1 MSTNP
6 AGSTKSDGFLR
17 GLNVLEIGDGLAGAG
32 ATAILSMLGANV
44 TTVVD
49 PRTSFRRARPS
60 LKNVDGVE
68 TSLVSLLL
76 DNGKTRLESLPT
88 SQADLSALIS
98 SAPVNAVG
106 ATYDLVVVDRV
117 AGAPHNLGS
126 LLSAAQYVAWVESV
140 NTRAWLSI
148 SAFGLSGP
156 RADDV
161 ATELTLDAA
170 SIVLSAVRDPATGQ
184 PLKLAGNQALL
195 SAAQAAA
202 LASCQAV
209 DLARDGAP
217 VHLDLSAQESSLS
230 MGPMLAFA
238 QQLLN
243 CGTSMG
249 AKRYGAP
256 ASFYHCT
263 DGLIRISAMEDHQ
276 WEGVVRAMGSPSWAE
291 KFTETKSRIEFP
303 EEIDEGI
310 AKWSINLSK
319 ADAEAKLQA
328 EGVPATSMN
337 TPAEIISSPQLAF
350 RGALKTIE
358 LDNGVTVQAVGRPF
372 PDKPGATTNPRAAR
386 RRRLRGL
393 RVLEASHVLA
403 VPLAG
408 ALLGALGAKVT
419 KLEDVDRIDMYRRR
433 GPYIDAESGINRA
446 AYFTMVNHSKASLAV
461 DLNGD
466 TSALETLADQSD
478 VFIENVGAR
487 RLERFGIGDAYDGN
501 RPDQLAVSSSGF
513 GNEGPHAHFRA
524 YAYNL
529 QTSCGLGYLTRNEAG
544 EPAEIDLAWA
554 DLLSG
559 YALATIVAAWA
570 VGPEGNGGRV
580 IDFAMA
586 ELIDARFNE
595 YLAASSLDPASDDT
609 VDRAN
614 AVSPFAPN
622 GVYRSSDGWIAL
634 SVDSDETFLE
644 LAHLLGFNEAV
655 LGRLNSKERR
665 AASLSEL
672 DGLLS
677 NAFRSDT
684 SDTWLKKLDA
694 VGVLSERVVTVD
706 DLVIDAH
713 LAERGYFT
721 EVEHPEWGRRRVL
734 GIPWRPVGS
743 SAIHLGHPPLLVVP
757 TTTES
762 ETK

>member
-1 MSTNP
+1 MSVN
-6 AGSTKSDGFLR
+6 AADSMKIDGFLR
-17 GLNVLEIGDGLAGAG
+17 SLNVLELGDGLAGAG

-49 PRTSFRRARPS
+49 PRTTFRRAQPS
-60 LKNVDGVE
+60 LKSADGTE
-68 TSLVSLLL
+68 TSLISLLL
-76 DNGKTRLESLPT
+76 DNGKVRLDWLPT
-88 SQADLSALIS
+88 SEVDLNSLIKSGPANAESA
-98 SAPVNAVG
+98 G
-106 ATYDLVVVDRV
+106 YDLVVVDRV
-117 AGAPHNLGS
+117 AGAPYAISS
-126 LLSAAQYVAWVESV
+126 LEGAAQYASWVESV
-140 NTRAWLSI
+140 NTRAWLSV

-156 RADDV
+156 RANDV
-161 ATELTLDAA
+161 ASEITLSAA
-170 SIVLSAVRDPATGQ
+170 SILLSAVSDPATGQ
-184 PLKLAGNQALL
+184 PLKLGGNQALL

-209 DLARDGAP
+209 DLASDGTS
-217 VHLDLSAQESSLS
+217 VHLDLSAQEASLS

-238 QQLLN
+238 HQLLN
-243 CGTSMG
+243 CKSAMG

-276 WEGVVRAMGSPSWAE
+276 WQGVVRAMGSPTWTE
-291 KFTETKSRIEFP
+291 KFTETESRIEFP

-319 ADAEAKLQA
+319 AEAEAKLQD

-337 TPAEIISSPQLAF
+337 KPAEIIASPQLAY
-350 RGALKTIE
+350 RGALKTIV
-358 LDNGVTVQAVGRPF
+358 LGDGVKVQAVGRPF
-372 PDKPGATTNPRAAR
+372 PDKSDTTTGTEFAR
-386 RRRLRGL
+386 RRSLRGL

-446 AYFTMVNHSKASLAV
+446 AYFTMVNHSKISLAV

-466 TSALETLADQSD
+466 TSALASLASEAD
-478 VFIENVGAR
+478 VFIENVGTR
-487 RLERFGIGDAYDGN
+487 RLERFGISDAYSGN
-501 RPDQLAVSSSGF
+501 RPEQLAVSSSGF

-529 QTSCGLGYLTRNEAG
+529 QTSCGLGYLTRNKAG

-559 YALATIVAAWA
+559 YALATIVAAWT
-570 VGPEGNGGRV
+570 VGPEGNEGRV

-595 YLAASSLDPASDDT
+595 FLAAASLDPASDDT

-614 AVSPFAPN
+614 EVSPFAPN
-622 GVYRSSDGWIAL
+622 GVYRSKDGWIAL
-634 SVDSDETFLE
+634 SVDSDESFRGLGE
-644 LAHLLGFNEAV
+644 LLGFDAAT
-655 LGRLNSKERR
+655 LTRFDSRARR
-665 AASLSEL
+665 AVSLAEL
-672 DGLLS
+672 DALLA
-677 NAFRSDT
+677 NAFSSDST
-684 SDTWLKKLDA
+684 DAWLMKLDSA
-694 VGVLSERVVTVD
+694 DVLAERVATVD
-706 DLVIDAH
+706 DLVNDAH
-713 LAERGYFT
+713 LAQRGYFT
-721 EVEHPEWGRRRVL
+721 ELEHPEWGRRRVL

-743 SAIHLGHPPLLVVP
+743 GPIHLGHPPLLA
-757 TTTES
+757 TSSRS
-762 ETK
+762 EAS